1 MTGRGS
7 VRRKSSPF
15 ATGRNRSKTDNTP
28 TNSPVDLHQ
37 AIESARLTFKNDVDP
52 AMKRHRGCKSTLS
65 SPKMASPQN
74 TKENKSNSA
83 PPSPMKAVHSK
94 SRPSTQSPRSPRS
107 PATSGDKRQS
117 LDPPSELALTNP
129 KRFKAEPKVN
139 SGRGN
144 NVLTEMKVK
153 GQMGSRKKN
162 VYKDEVSKLHQDEGI
177 YHLLHGLSGSRRKTQ
192 VKHFNASNP
201 SVDTLIHAPPA
212 RKANGHQKF
221 ILPTRVPTPQPSTNK
236 SKTSSKG
243 DLIIQMPV
251 KEGPHVTPELLLNP
265 KNFEQLQK
273 LPQRDYM
280 DLWSGNQ
287 SHKLPSEAL
296 AAVNLELNISPTES
310 GCSSASSDI
319 SSLSNLTAGA
329 AMFSAGRGPVW
340 SSPSNNNPRKIP
352 KRARIGSRML
362 LCVSNITK
370 QYREIVVRSY
380 PTFAQIIFTPGT
392 TGMQFSFNI
401 NVFEEIIDAMQIL
414 LDDPTCKAV
423 VFSGLGDL
431 FCQGVDLTLLAF
443 DSIEKQKKSAD
454 IMSKGIKTFIKFI
467 VSYPKLTVGA
477 VNGVARGLGVT
488 LLPYLDLVYASDK
501 ATFQLDSPNIGYIPE
516 GFASETMKAPA
527 FNEMILLGQMKTA
540 EEAKAL
546 GLVTEVFWPDRLFEE
561 LVPRL
566 ENLEKLNYE
575 GLKATKAL
583 QKKRLLRQVSPVMDE
598 ETKELQEIWSAPNFH
613 RQIRNFLKTSDGIV
627 FK

>member
-1 MTGRGS
+1 
-7 VRRKSSPF
+7 
-15 ATGRNRSKTDNTP
+15 
-28 TNSPVDLHQ
+28 
-37 AIESARLTFKNDVDP
+37 
-52 AMKRHRGCKSTLS
+52 
-65 SPKMASPQN
+65 
-74 TKENKSNSA
+74 
-83 PPSPMKAVHSK
+83 MKAVHSK
-94 SRPSTQSPRSPRS
+94 ARQQPSSPRNSAS
-107 PATSGDKRQS
+107 SGEKRPS
-117 LDPPSELALTNP
+117 LDPDLASSNA
-129 KRFKAEPKVN
+129 KRFKTDGKVN
-139 SGRGN
+139 GRGN

-153 GQMGSRKKN
+153 VQMASKK
-162 VYKDEVSKLHQDEGI
+162 YKDEVTKLHQDEGI

-201 SVDTLIHAPPA
+201 SVDTLIHTPPA
-212 RKANGHQKF
+212 RKSNGHQKF
-221 ILPTRVPTPQPSTNK
+221 LLPTRVPTPQPPTHK
-236 SKTSSKG
+236 SKSSSKG
-243 DLIIQMPV
+243 DLVIQMPV
-251 KEGPHVTPELLLNP
+251 KEDPPQISPDMLLNP
-265 KNFEQLQK
+265 KNLEQMKK
-273 LPQRDYM
+273 LPQKDYI
-280 DLWSGNQ
+280 DLWNANRSN
-287 SHKLPSEAL
+287 KLSAEAL

-310 GCSSASSDI
+310 GSSSNSDI

-329 AMFSAGRGPVW
+329 AMFTGGT
-340 SSPSNNNPRKIP
+340 SSSSSYNTQPRKVP

-401 NVFEEIIDAMQIL
+401 TVFEEIIDAMQIL

-454 IMSKGIKTFIKFI
+454 IMSKGIKTFIKFV
-467 VSYPKLTVGA
+467 VSYPKLTVAA

-527 FNEMILLGQMKTA
+527 FNEMLLLGRSKTA

-566 ENLEKLNYE
+566 EDLEKLNYE

-583 QKKRLLRQVSPVMDE
+583 QKKRLWRQVAPVIDE

-613 RQIRNFLKTSDGIV
+613 RQIRDFLKTSDSIV